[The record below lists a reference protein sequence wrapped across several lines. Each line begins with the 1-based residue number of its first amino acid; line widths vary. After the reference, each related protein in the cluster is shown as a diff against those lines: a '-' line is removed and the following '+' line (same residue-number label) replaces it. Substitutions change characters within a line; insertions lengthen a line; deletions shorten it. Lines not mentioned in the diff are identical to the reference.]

1 MDALILAA
9 GYGMR
14 MENLTKDTPKPLL
27 KIKNKTL
34 ISYAIDLIKNMSFD
48 KIYINTHYKHNML
61 ERFISEN
68 YPDITISYEETILG
82 TGGGIKNI
90 QRNDTVILNTDNLW
104 DQSFENELKKSI
116 KFFDENKNFDSVLLI
131 NSKNNNFDLEVNNE
145 GLINFPSKLCNTSFQ
160 GCHIIRKN
168 SLHPYPEIFNIQD
181 FWKDCSLNEKIYGY
195 ETTIINAHVG
205 TKDEYLKYK
214 Y

>member
-14 MENLTKDTPKPLL
+14 MDNLTKDIPKPLL

-104 DQSFENELKKSI
+104 DQSFENELEKSI
-116 KFFDENKNFDSVLLI
+116 KFFDENKSFDSVLLI

-145 GLINFPSKLCNTSFQ
+145 GLINFPSILCNTSFQ

-195 ETTIINAHVG
+195 ETTKINAHVG

-214 Y
+214 

>member
-14 MENLTKDTPKPLL
+14 MDNLTKDIPKPLL

-90 QRNDTVILNTDNLW
+90 QTNDTVILNTDNLW
-104 DQSFENELKKSI
+104 DRSFENELEKSI
-116 KFFDENKNFDSVLLI
+116 KFFYENKIFDIVLLI

-195 ETTIINAHVG
+195 ETTKINAHVG

-214 Y
+214 

>member
-14 MENLTKDTPKPLL
+14 MDNLTKDIPKPLL

-48 KIYINTHYKHNML
+48 KIYINTHYKHNIL

-90 QRNDTVILNTDNLW
+90 QKNDTVILNTDNLW
-104 DQSFENELKKSI
+104 DRSFENELEKSI
-116 KFFDENKNFDSVLLI
+116 KFFDENKSFDSVLLI

-145 GLINFPSKLCNTSFQ
+145 GLINFPSKICNTSFQ

-195 ETTIINAHVG
+195 ETTKINAHVG

-214 Y
+214 

>member
-61 ERFISEN
+61 EKFVSEN
-68 YPDITISYEETILG
+68 YPDISISYEETILG

-168 SLHPYPEIFNIQD
+168 SLRPYPEIFNIQD

-214 Y
+214 

>member
-61 ERFISEN
+61 EKFVSEN
-68 YPDITISYEETILG
+68 YPDISISYEETILG

-104 DQSFENELKKSI
+104 DQTFENELEKSI
-116 KFFDENKNFDSVLLI
+116 KFFDENKSFDSVLLI

-195 ETTIINAHVG
+195 ETTKINAHVG

-214 Y
+214 

>member
-14 MENLTKDTPKPLL
+14 MDNLTKDIPKPLL

-90 QRNDTVILNTDNLW
+90 QKNDTVILNTDNLW
-104 DQSFENELKKSI
+104 DRSFENELEKSI
-116 KFFDENKNFDSVLLI
+116 KFFDENKSFDSVLLI

-145 GLINFPSKLCNTSFQ
+145 GLINFPSKICNTSFQ

-195 ETTIINAHVG
+195 ETTKINAHVG

-214 Y
+214 

>member
-14 MENLTKDTPKPLL
+14 MDNLTKDIPKPLL

-82 TGGGIKNI
+82 TGGGIKKI
-90 QRNDTVILNTDNLW
+90 QKNDIVILNTDNLW
-104 DQSFENELKKSI
+104 DQSFENELEESI
-116 KFFDENKNFDSVLLI
+116 KFFEENKNFDNVLLI
-131 NSKNNNFDLEVNNE
+131 NSKNYNFDLEVNND
-145 GLINFPSKLCNTSFQ
+145 GLINFPSKICNTSFQ

-195 ETTIINAHVG
+195 ETTKINAHVG

-214 Y
+214 

>member
-14 MENLTKDTPKPLL
+14 MDNLTKDIPKPLL

-90 QRNDTVILNTDNLW
+90 QTNDTVILNTDNLW
-104 DQSFENELKKSI
+104 DQSFENELEKSI
-116 KFFDENKNFDSVLLI
+116 KFFDENKSFDSVLLI

-145 GLINFPSKLCNTSFQ
+145 GLINFPSKICNTSFQ

-168 SLHPYPEIFNIQD
+168 SLHPYPKIFNIQD

-195 ETTIINAHVG
+195 ETTVTNAHVG

-214 Y
+214 

>member
-14 MENLTKDTPKPLL
+14 MDNLTKDIPKPLL

-48 KIYINTHYKHNML
+48 KIYINTHFKHKML
-61 ERFISEN
+61 ESFISEN

-104 DQSFENELKKSI
+104 DQSFKNELEKSI
-116 KFFDENKNFDSVLLI
+116 IFFDENKSFDSVLLI

-195 ETTIINAHVG
+195 ETTKINAHVG

-214 Y
+214 

>member
-14 MENLTKDTPKPLL
+14 MDNLTKDIPKPLL

-34 ISYAIDLIKNMSFD
+34 ISYAIDLIKNMPFD

-90 QRNDTVILNTDNLW
+90 QKNDTVILNTDNLW
-104 DQSFENELKKSI
+104 DRSFENELEKSI
-116 KFFDENKNFDSVLLI
+116 KFFDENKSFDSVLLI

-145 GLINFPSKLCNTSFQ
+145 GLINFPSKICNTSFQ

-195 ETTIINAHVG
+195 ETTKINAHVG

-214 Y
+214 

>member
-14 MENLTKDTPKPLL
+14 MDNLTKDIPKPLL

-68 YPDITISYEETILG
+68 YPDIIISYEETILG
-82 TGGGIKNI
+82 TGGGIKKI

-104 DQSFENELKKSI
+104 GQSFENELEKSI
-116 KFFDENKNFDSVLLI
+116 KFFDENKSFDSVLLI

-195 ETTIINAHVG
+195 ETAKINAHVG

-214 Y
+214 

>member
-14 MENLTKDTPKPLL
+14 MDNLTKDIPKPLL

-90 QRNDTVILNTDNLW
+90 QKNDTVILL
-104 DQSFENELKKSI
+104 S
-116 KFFDENKNFDSVLLI
+116 LI
-131 NSKNNNFDLEVNNE
+131 
-145 GLINFPSKLCNTSFQ
+145 
-160 GCHIIRKN
+160 HI
-168 SLHPYPEIFNIQD
+168 
-181 FWKDCSLNEKIYGY
+181 
-195 ETTIINAHVG
+195 
-205 TKDEYLKYK
+205 
-214 Y
+214 

>member
-14 MENLTKDTPKPLL
+14 MDNLTKDIPKPLL

-90 QRNDTVILNTDNLW
+90 QTNDTVILNTDNLW
-104 DQSFENELKKSI
+104 DQSFENELEKSI
-116 KFFDENKNFDSVLLI
+116 KFFDENKSFDSVLLI

-214 Y
+214 

>member
-14 MENLTKDTPKPLL
+14 MDNLTKDIPKPLL

-90 QRNDTVILNTDNLW
+90 QRNDTLILNTDNLW
-104 DQSFENELKKSI
+104 GQSFENELEKSI
-116 KFFDENKNFDSVLLI
+116 KFFDENKSFDSVLLI

-195 ETTIINAHVG
+195 ETTKINAHVG

-214 Y
+214 

>member
-14 MENLTKDTPKPLL
+14 MDNLTKDIPKPLL

-90 QRNDTVILNTDNLW
+90 QTNDTVILNTDNLW

-145 GLINFPSKLCNTSFQ
+145 GLINFPSKLCNTTFQ

-195 ETTIINAHVG
+195 ETTKINAHVG

-214 Y
+214 

>member
-195 ETTIINAHVG
+195 ETTKINAHVG

-214 Y
+214 

>member
-14 MENLTKDTPKPLL
+14 MDNLTKDIPKPLL

-82 TGGGIKNI
+82 TGGGIKNL
-90 QRNDTVILNTDNLW
+90 QTNDTVILNTDNLW
-104 DQSFENELKKSI
+104 DQSFENELEESI
-116 KFFDENKNFDSVLLI
+116 KFFDENKNFDNVLLI
-131 NSKNNNFDLEVNNE
+131 NSKNYNFDLEVNNE
-145 GLINFPSKLCNTSFQ
+145 GLINFPSKICNTSFQ

-195 ETTIINAHVG
+195 ETTKINAHVG

-214 Y
+214 

>member
-14 MENLTKDTPKPLL
+14 MDNLTKDIPKPLL

-68 YPDITISYEETILG
+68 YPDISISYEETILG

-90 QRNDTVILNTDNLW
+90 QKNDTVILNTDNLW
-104 DQSFENELKKSI
+104 DQSFENELEKSI
-116 KFFDENKNFDSVLLI
+116 KFFDENKSFDSVLLI

-195 ETTIINAHVG
+195 ETTKINAHVG

-214 Y
+214 

>member
-14 MENLTKDTPKPLL
+14 MDNLTKDIPKPLL

-68 YPDITISYEETILG
+68 YPDISISYEETILG

-104 DQSFENELKKSI
+104 DQSFENELEKSI
-116 KFFDENKNFDSVLLI
+116 KFFDENKSFDSVLLI

-195 ETTIINAHVG
+195 ETTVINAHVG

-214 Y
+214 

>member
-14 MENLTKDTPKPLL
+14 MDNLTKDIPKPLL

-90 QRNDTVILNTDNLW
+90 QTNDTVILNTDNLW
-104 DQSFENELKKSI
+104 DQSFENELEKSI
-116 KFFDENKNFDSVLLI
+116 KFFDENKSFDSVLLI

-145 GLINFPSKLCNTSFQ
+145 GLINFPSKICNTSFQ

-195 ETTIINAHVG
+195 ETTVTNAHVG

-214 Y
+214 

>member
-14 MENLTKDTPKPLL
+14 MDNLTKDIPKPLL

-61 ERFISEN
+61 ERFVSEN

-90 QRNDTVILNTDNLW
+90 QTNDTVILNTDNLW
-104 DQSFENELKKSI
+104 DRSFENELEKSI
-116 KFFDENKNFDSVLLI
+116 KFFDENKSFDSVLII

-195 ETTIINAHVG
+195 ETTKINAHVG

-214 Y
+214 

>member
-14 MENLTKDTPKPLL
+14 MDNLTKDIPKPLL

-90 QRNDTVILNTDNLW
+90 QTNDTVILNTDNLW
-104 DQSFENELKKSI
+104 GQSFENELEKSI
-116 KFFDENKNFDSVLLI
+116 KFFDENKSFDSVLLI

-145 GLINFPSKLCNTSFQ
+145 GLINFPSKICNTSFQ

-214 Y
+214 

>member
-14 MENLTKDTPKPLL
+14 MDNLTKDIPKPLL

-90 QRNDTVILNTDNLW
+90 QTNDTVILNTDNLW
-104 DQSFENELKKSI
+104 DQSFENELEKSI
-116 KFFDENKNFDSVLLI
+116 KFFDENKIFDSVLLI

-145 GLINFPSKLCNTSFQ
+145 GLINFPSKICNTSFQ

-195 ETTIINAHVG
+195 ETTKINAHVG

-214 Y
+214 

>member
-14 MENLTKDTPKPLL
+14 MDNLTKDIPKPLL

-61 ERFISEN
+61 ERFVSEN
-68 YPDITISYEETILG
+68 YPDISISYEETILG

-90 QRNDTVILNTDNLW
+90 QKNDIVILNTDNLW
-104 DQSFENELKKSI
+104 DRSFENDLEKSI
-116 KFFDENKNFDSVLLI
+116 KFFDENKSLDSVLLI
-131 NSKNNNFDLEVNNE
+131 NSKNNNFDLEVNKE
-145 GLINFPSKLCNTSFQ
+145 GLINFPSKLYNTSFQ

-195 ETTIINAHVG
+195 ETTVINTHVG

-214 Y
+214 

>member
-14 MENLTKDTPKPLL
+14 MDNLTKDIPKPLL

-61 ERFISEN
+61 EKFVSEN
-68 YPDITISYEETILG
+68 YPDISISYEETILG

-104 DQSFENELKKSI
+104 DQSFENELEKSI
-116 KFFDENKNFDSVLLI
+116 KFFDENKSFDSVLLI

-214 Y
+214 

>member
-14 MENLTKDTPKPLL
+14 MDNLTKDIPKPLL

-104 DQSFENELKKSI
+104 DRSFENELEKSI
-116 KFFDENKNFDSVLLI
+116 KFFDDNKSFDSVLLI

-145 GLINFPSKLCNTSFQ
+145 GLINFPSKICNTSFQ

-195 ETTIINAHVG
+195 ETTKINAHVG

-214 Y
+214 

>member
-14 MENLTKDTPKPLL
+14 MDNLTKDIPKPLL

-90 QRNDTVILNTDNLW
+90 QTNDTVILNTDNLW
-104 DQSFENELKKSI
+104 DRSFENELEKSI
-116 KFFDENKNFDSVLLI
+116 KFFDENKSFDSFILI

-195 ETTIINAHVG
+195 ETTKINAHVG

-214 Y
+214 

>member
-14 MENLTKDTPKPLL
+14 MDNLTKDIPKPLL

-68 YPDITISYEETILG
+68 YPDISISYEETILG

-90 QRNDTVILNTDNLW
+90 QTNDTVILNTDNLW
-104 DQSFENELKKSI
+104 DRSFENELEKSI
-116 KFFDENKNFDSVLLI
+116 KFFDENKSFDSVLLI

-195 ETTIINAHVG
+195 ETTKINAHVG

-214 Y
+214 

>member
-14 MENLTKDTPKPLL
+14 MDNLTKDIPKPLL

-34 ISYAIDLIKNMSFD
+34 ISYAVDLIKNMSFD

-61 ERFISEN
+61 EKFVSEN
-68 YPDITISYEETILG
+68 YPDISISYEETILG
-82 TGGGIKNI
+82 TGGGIKKI
-90 QRNDTVILNTDNLW
+90 QKNDIVILNTDNLW
-104 DQSFENELKKSI
+104 DQSFENELEGSI
-116 KFFDENKNFDSVLLI
+116 KFFDENKNFDNVLLI
-131 NSKNNNFDLEVNNE
+131 NSKNYNFDLEVNND
-145 GLINFPSKLCNTSFQ
+145 GLINFPSKIYNTSFQ

-195 ETTIINAHVG
+195 ETTVTNAHVG

-214 Y
+214 

>member
-61 ERFISEN
+61 ERFVSEN
-68 YPDITISYEETILG
+68 YPDISISYEETILG

-90 QRNDTVILNTDNLW
+90 QKNDIVILNTDNLW
-104 DQSFENELKKSI
+104 DRSFENDLEKSI
-116 KFFDENKNFDSVLLI
+116 KFFDENKSFDSVLLI
-131 NSKNNNFDLEVNNE
+131 NSKNNNFDLEVNKE
-145 GLINFPSKLCNTSFQ
+145 GLINFPSKLYNTSFQ

-195 ETTIINAHVG
+195 ETTVINTHVG

-214 Y
+214 

>member
-14 MENLTKDTPKPLL
+14 MDNLTKDIPKPLL

-104 DQSFENELKKSI
+104 DQSFENELEKSI
-116 KFFDENKNFDSVLLI
+116 KFFDENKSFDSVLLI

-205 TKDEYLKYK
+205 TKGEYLKYK
-214 Y
+214 

>member
-14 MENLTKDTPKPLL
+14 MDNLTKDIPKPLL

-61 ERFISEN
+61 EKFVSEN
-68 YPDITISYEETILG
+68 YPDISISYEETILG
-82 TGGGIKNI
+82 TGGGIKKI
-90 QRNDTVILNTDNLW
+90 QKNDTVILNTDNLW
-104 DQSFENELKKSI
+104 DQSFENELEKSI
-116 KFFDENKNFDSVLLI
+116 KFFDENKSFDSVLLI

-145 GLINFPSKLCNTSFQ
+145 GLINFPSKICNTSFQ

-214 Y
+214 

>member
-14 MENLTKDTPKPLL
+14 MDNLTKDIPKPLL

-90 QRNDTVILNTDNLW
+90 QTNDTVVLNTDNLW
-104 DQSFENELKKSI
+104 DQSFENELEKSI
-116 KFFDENKNFDSVLLI
+116 KFFDENKSFDSVLLI

-145 GLINFPSKLCNTSFQ
+145 GLINFPSKICNTSFQ

-214 Y
+214 

>member
-61 ERFISEN
+61 EKFVSEN
-68 YPDITISYEETILG
+68 YPDISISYEETILG

-104 DQSFENELKKSI
+104 DQSFENELEKSI
-116 KFFDENKNFDSVLLI
+116 KFFDENKSFDSVLLI

-168 SLHPYPEIFNIQD
+168 SLHPYPKIFNIQD

-195 ETTIINAHVG
+195 ETTKINAHVG

-214 Y
+214 

>member
-14 MENLTKDTPKPLL
+14 MDNLTKDIPKPLL

-61 ERFISEN
+61 ERFVSEN

-104 DQSFENELKKSI
+104 DQTFENELEKSI
-116 KFFDENKNFDSVLLI
+116 KFFDENKSFDSVLLI

-145 GLINFPSKLCNTSFQ
+145 GLINFPSKICNTSFQ

-195 ETTIINAHVG
+195 ETTKINAHVG

-214 Y
+214 

>member
-14 MENLTKDTPKPLL
+14 MDNLTKDIPKPLL

-68 YPDITISYEETILG
+68 YPDISISYEETILG

-90 QRNDTVILNTDNLW
+90 QTNDTVILNTDNLW
-104 DQSFENELKKSI
+104 DQSFENELEKSI
-116 KFFDENKNFDSVLLI
+116 KFFDENKSFDSVLLI

-145 GLINFPSKLCNTSFQ
+145 GLINFPSKICNTSFQ

-195 ETTIINAHVG
+195 ETTVTNAHVG

-214 Y
+214 

>member
-14 MENLTKDTPKPLL
+14 MDNLTKDIPKPLL

-34 ISYAIDLIKNMSFD
+34 ISYAIDLIKKMSFD

-90 QRNDTVILNTDNLW
+90 QTNDTVVLNTDNLW
-104 DQSFENELKKSI
+104 DQSFENELEKSI
-116 KFFDENKNFDSVLLI
+116 KFFDENKSFDSVLLI

-195 ETTIINAHVG
+195 ETTKINAHVG

-214 Y
+214 